1 MVEAGV
7 SQQLTDELV
16 SEEVR
21 QAILE
26 ALNQKTRIAVR
37 CQLYIHPKKGLP
49 IPTSCDVFLEPVEN
63 LHQRPVFVRQLL
75 PLSGEGRPCSQL
87 RSLVLIRSEP
97 LVELLRAA
105 EGANHLQWRTT
116 YTVARIPLDSTPKEC
131 RSMRREE
138 FSMGLESLW
147 QGHGLSRVS
156 SKASGQ
162 HFVRGCG

>member
-7 SQQLTDELV
+7 SQRLTDELV

-21 QAILE
+21 QAILD

-37 CQLYIHPKKGLP
+37 CQLHIHPKKGLP

-75 PLSGEGRPCSQL
+75 PISGEGRPCSQL

-97 LVELLRAA
+97 LAELLRAA

-116 YTVARIPLDSTPKEC
+116 YTVVRIPLDSTPKEC
-131 RSMRREE
+131 
-138 FSMGLESLW
+138 
-147 QGHGLSRVS
+147 
-156 SKASGQ
+156 
-162 HFVRGCG
+162 